1 MNKSFNGNKIMAQI
15 EGKFYPLQHDEWV
28 RACQELTP
36 SQRDVLYFI
45 RTLDPYGNGVKITA
59 AEIARQLSTD
69 RKTIHRQT
77 ISRALK
83 ELDAKGFID
92 IELVEV
98 RVKIKPKG
106 YWCDEPQDETHSEA
120 QTVCRDTDGASGHQW
135 CDETPQAIATHQHGS
150 SDTNMDRHAPQAI
163 ATHHSES
170 ETQSPSKF
178 QNSKMIK
185 TYTEF
190 KKTLSEGE
198 RENFLNFV
206 REQIKNLPKQVN
218 DVEAWLANQN
228 QAGQHRWEIYYN
240 NFLADQL
247 HLKQRPSGPREPRG
261 SEIKIL
267 AAECRRRWA
276 EEISKQRIAAERAS
290 AEKTATPSPS
300 QLASDLVAS
309 EPVKEKLAELLSPD
323 PSLPPKKRD
332 LADGFRQWKRS
343 ISQQRIDALSREF
356 EGGTEP

>member
-1 MNKSFNGNKIMAQI
+1 MAQI

-45 RTLDPYGNGVKITA
+45 RTLDPYGNGIKITA
-59 AEIARQLSTD
+59 AEIARQLSTG
-69 RKTIHRQT
+69 RKTVHRQT

-106 YWCDEPQDETHSEA
+106 YWCDDPQDETHSET
-120 QTVCRDTDGASGHQW
+120 QTVRRDTNGASGHQW

-163 ATHHSES
+163 ATHQSEP
-170 ETQSPSKF
+170 ETQSQSEAHHSKT
-178 QNSKMIK
+178 IK
-185 TYTEF
+185 TYSDF

-206 REQIKNLPKQVN
+206 REQIKNLPKPVN
-218 DVEAWLANQN
+218 DLEAWLANQN
-228 QAGQHRWEIYYN
+228 QAGINRWEVYYN
-240 NFLADQL
+240 NFLADQS
-247 HLKQRPSGPREPRG
+247 HLKRG
-261 SEIKIL
+261 SSVPPKSSLFKIQEL
-267 AAECRRRWA
+267 AAQCRQRHI
-276 EEISKQRIAAERAS
+276 EELSEQRIAALRAS
-290 AEKTATPSPS
+290 GEKTATPSPS
-300 QLASDLVAS
+300 QQASDLVAG
-309 EPVKEKLAELLSPD
+309 EPVNEKLADLLRSD
-323 PSLPPKKRD
+323 PSLLPKQRN
-332 LADGFRQWKRS
+332 LADGFRQWKQEIEQR
-343 ISQQRIDALSREF
+343 RIDALSRES